1 MLHFQVVVS
10 LSSNFYVLGVSGKCL
25 TFVKQA
31 RIFFQNLGF
40 HHFIRKSNLIRFSS
54 EAWSSL
60 SASTYLLQLFNF
72 IFFRTFPLILMILQF
87 STDSRSSSIDSS
99 DGKSDPN
106 MRFLFS
112 WWNREKLNTHHIG
125 VARTAFDWA
134 WPLTDTSVPWKESKL
149 SLLWYEKCLNLFLV
163 W

>member
-1 MLHFQVVVS
+1 MFDIREASKNIFPKFGISSDSALK
-10 LSSNFYVLGVSGKCL
+10 LSNSAVLSV
-25 TFVKQA
+25 
-31 RIFFQNLGF
+31 
-40 HHFIRKSNLIRFSS
+40 
-54 EAWSSL
+54 L

-87 STDSRSSSIDSS
+87 STDSRSSLIDSS

-134 WPLTDTSVPWKESKL
+134 WPLTDTLVPWKESKL
-149 SLLWYEKCLNLFLV
+149 SLLWYEKCLICF
-163 W
+163 WYGR